1 MKLTFR
7 PLIAPDDWLKIQA
20 VLPALWVEDTAGIVA
35 IDENGILV
43 GASLMDNWTHNSV
56 QMHFM
61 ITSPLVLKHGFI
73 EASFDIVFNEMNLNY
88 VYGMVPGD
96 NEKAIRLN
104 KHMGFTEKMRLEEG
118 WAVGV
123 DYICM
128 ELKRENCRY
137 LPVRKVA

>member
-7 PLIAPDDWLKIQA
+7 PLIAPDDWRKIQE

-43 GASLMDNWTHNSV
+43 GASLMDNWTNNSV

-123 DYICM
+123 DYVCM